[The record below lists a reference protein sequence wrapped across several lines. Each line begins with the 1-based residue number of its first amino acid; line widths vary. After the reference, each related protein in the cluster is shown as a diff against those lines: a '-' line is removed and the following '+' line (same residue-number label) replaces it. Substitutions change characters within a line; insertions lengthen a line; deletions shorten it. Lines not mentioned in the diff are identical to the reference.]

1 MKVIHTLGWYFP
13 ESSGGTEVYVDG
25 LVQELRSQGV
35 QSIVAAAQNGI
46 QEATYNYNGV
56 EVYRYPVFPS
66 VSTDQVRGYVPHG
79 GFEDFACWLK
89 DQKADLYHQHSWSL
103 GCGIHHLRLAKQLG
117 MPTVVTVHVPGNVC
131 LRGTMLLNGQEVC
144 DGRIERSRCSTC
156 WGSSRGIP
164 AWASAVLA
172 GMPTPLCK
180 VTESSLPGS
189 RLATAIATPALVNDH
204 QHRLLEM
211 ATLADRIVA
220 VCQWLYDALA
230 INGIPQEKL
239 VLCRQGVTAS
249 YPSTPLSL
257 ENSKERTDPLRVG
270 FLGRWDKVKGIEVL
284 LEAVRRLPMKTPVE
298 LIIHGLAQGEREKAY
313 RQQVLALAGND
324 KRIRVAE
331 PLPREKVLSTL
342 ANFDLLA
349 VPSQWLETGPLVVLE
364 AHAVG
369 TPVLGSNLGG
379 IAELV
384 RHGVNGWL
392 VPAEDV
398 EAWTQAL
405 SRLTH
410 EQGLLAK
417 LRQGVLQVRT
427 MSAVALEMAALYRN
441 VLK

>member
-35 QSIVAAAQNGI
+35 QSIVAAAQNGM

-79 GFEDFACWLK
+79 GFEDFARWLK

-164 AWASAVLA
+164 SWAGTLIA
-172 GMPTPLCK
+172 GMPKPLTK
-180 VTESSLPGS
+180 VAESSSLGS
-189 RLATAIATPALVNDH
+189 RLSTVLATPALVTTH
-204 QHRLLEM
+204 QNRLLEM
-211 ATLADRIVA
+211 VTLADRVVA

-230 INGIPQEKL
+230 INGVPKEKL
-239 VLCRQGVTAS
+239 VLCRQGVSNPNPRT
-249 YPSTPLSL
+249 TPRLR
-257 ENSKERTDPLRVG
+257 EQTGTLRVG
-270 FLGRWDKVKGIEVL
+270 FLGRWDKIKGIHILV
-284 LEAVRRLPMKTPVE
+284 EAVRRLPVDVPVE
-298 LIIHGLAQGEREKAY
+298 LVIHGLAQGEEGNAY
-313 RQQVLALAGND
+313 QHQVLKIAGNEQ
-324 KRIRVAE
+324 RIRLAE
-331 PLPREKVLSTL
+331 PLAREAVSSAL
-342 ANFDLLA
+342 ANFDVLA

-364 AHAVG
+364 AQAVG

-384 RHGVNGWL
+384 QHGVDGWL
-392 VPAEDV
+392 VPSGDV
-398 EAWTQAL
+398 EAWAKAL
-405 SRLTH
+405 LSLAETPDLLTRLRKGI
-410 EQGLLAK
+410 QS
-417 LRQGVLQVRT
+417 VRT
-427 MSAVALEMAALYRN
+427 MSRVASDMAELYGN
-441 VLK
+441 ITFTH

>member
-35 QSIVAAAQNGI
+35 QSLVAAAQNGM

-79 GFEDFACWLK
+79 GFEDFARWLK
-89 DQKADLYHQHSWSL
+89 GQKADLYHQHSWSL

-117 MPTVVTVHVPGNVC
+117 IPTVVTVHVPGNVC

-144 DGRIERSRCSTC
+144 NGRIERSRCSTC

-164 AWASAVLA
+164 SWAGTLIA
-172 GMPTPLCK
+172 GMPKPLTK
-180 VTESSLPGS
+180 VAESSFPGS
-189 RLATAIATPALVNDH
+189 RLATAIATPILVDAH
-204 QHRLLEM
+204 QHHLMEM
-211 ATLADRIVA
+211 ATLADRVVA
-220 VCQWLYDALA
+220 VCQWLYDALV
-230 INGIPQEKL
+230 INGVPQEKL

-249 YPSTPLSL
+249 YPSAPLSL
-257 ENSKERTDPLRVG
+257 ENHKEQTGVLRVG
-270 FLGRWDKVKGIEVL
+270 FLGRWDRVKGIEVL
-284 LEAVRRLPMKTPVE
+284 LEAVRRLPMKTPIE
-298 LIIHGLAQGEREKAY
+298 LVIHGLAQADRERAY
-313 RQQVLALAGND
+313 RQEVLAFASRD

-331 PLPREKVLSTL
+331 PLSRDMVLSAL
-342 ANFDLLA
+342 ANFELLA

-364 AHAVG
+364 AQAVG

-379 IAELV
+379 IAELIQ
-384 RHGVNGWL
+384 HGINGWL
-392 VPAEDV
+392 VPAGDV

-405 SRLTH
+405 TQLANDRA
-410 EQGLLAK
+410 LLAR
-417 LRQGVLQVRT
+417 LRRGILPVRT
-427 MSAVALEMAALYRN
+427 MNAVASDTAALYMN
-441 VLK
+441 ILK